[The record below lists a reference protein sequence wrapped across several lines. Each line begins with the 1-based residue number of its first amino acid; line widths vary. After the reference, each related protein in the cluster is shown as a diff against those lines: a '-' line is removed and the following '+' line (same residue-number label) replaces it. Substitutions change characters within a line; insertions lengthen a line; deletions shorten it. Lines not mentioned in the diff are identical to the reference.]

1 MPEEGFA
8 EFCGRSE
15 GLPVGEMRT
24 DFEEEAA
31 HDLGLESVASIVR
44 EIRSHMLH
52 SVAKI
57 NK

>member
-1 MPEEGFA
+1 MP

-15 GLPVGEMRT
+15 GLLVGEMRT
-24 DFEEEAA
+24 DFAEEAA
-31 HDLGLESVASIVR
+31 HDLGLESVPSIVG